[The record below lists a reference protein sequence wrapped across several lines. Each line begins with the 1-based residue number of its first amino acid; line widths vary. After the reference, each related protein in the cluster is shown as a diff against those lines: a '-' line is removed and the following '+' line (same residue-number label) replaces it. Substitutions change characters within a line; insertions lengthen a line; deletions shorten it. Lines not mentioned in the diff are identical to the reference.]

1 MCCKSHGMHL
11 SKISNTLNS
20 VGTISLGVS
29 KPINIS
35 RPTKDRIDKKME
47 KSLISFLIYRPSN
60 RREEEQRSEGRETY
74 VQKYRQKGLTWEN
87 KDKKREKNYY
97 VESQYRPQVKIHQ
110 SASKVGGGRGVV
122 SKLQFSNDG
131 Q

>member
-1 MCCKSHGMHL
+1 MHL

-35 RPTKDRIDKKME
+35 RPTKHRIDKKME

-60 RREEEQRSEGRETY
+60 RHEEEQRSEGREMY
-74 VQKYRQKGLTWEN
+74 VQKYREKVLTWGNE
-87 KDKKREKNYY
+87 DKKRKIYHY
-97 VESQYRPQVKIHQ
+97 VK
-110 SASKVGGGRGVV
+110 SK
-122 SKLQFSNDG
+122 
-131 Q
+131 

>member
-1 MCCKSHGMHL
+1 MHL

-60 RREEEQRSEGRETY
+60 RRKAGQRSAEREMN
-74 VQKYRQKGLTWEN
+74 VQKYREKVLTWGNE
-87 KDKKREKNYY
+87 DKKRRKK
-97 VESQYRPQVKIHQ
+97 SLR
-110 SASKVGGGRGVV
+110 
-122 SKLQFSNDG
+122 
-131 Q
+131 